1 MLRTSYLACRAL
13 LPAGLLLIAIAT
25 MGVGGAAAQQGT
37 PEARQACT
45 PDAMRL
51 CSDFIP
57 DVAKVTHCMMAKR
70 GQLSAACRAAMAGG
84 GHQAYRAG
92 SYRAARPAA
101 RRYYTRRCAYGHRG
115 C

>member
-1 MLRTSYLACRAL
+1 MLCAMRLACRIVLPVAL
-13 LPAGLLLIAIAT
+13 LFVAITAA
-25 MGVGGAAAQQGT
+25 GVGGAAAQQGT

-84 GHQAYRAG
+84 GHRGYAR
-92 SYRAARPAA
+92 STRPAS
-101 RRYYTRRCAYGHRG
+101 RYSRSRCAHFR
-115 C
+115 CR

>member
-1 MLRTSYLACRAL
+1 MLRTMRLACRIVLPAAL
-13 LPAGLLLIAIAT
+13 LFAAITAAGI
-25 MGVGGAAAQQGT
+25 GGASAQQGT

-70 GQLSAACRAAMAGG
+70 GQLSAECRSAMAGG
-84 GHQAYRAG
+84 RRGYAKTTP
-92 SYRAARPAA
+92 PAS
-101 RRYYTRRCAYGHRG
+101 RYSPARCAHFR
-115 C
+115 CR

>member
-1 MLRTSYLACRAL
+1 MLSAMRLARRIVLPAAL
-13 LPAGLLLIAIAT
+13 LFVAVT
-25 MGVGGAAAQQGT
+25 VMGIGVASAQQGT

-70 GQLSAACRAAMAGG
+70 GQLSAACRSAMAGG
-84 GHQAYRAG
+84 GGARRGYATR
-92 SYRAARPAA
+92 STRPAA
-101 RRYYTRRCAYGHRG
+101 RYHGRCAHFR
-115 C
+115 CR